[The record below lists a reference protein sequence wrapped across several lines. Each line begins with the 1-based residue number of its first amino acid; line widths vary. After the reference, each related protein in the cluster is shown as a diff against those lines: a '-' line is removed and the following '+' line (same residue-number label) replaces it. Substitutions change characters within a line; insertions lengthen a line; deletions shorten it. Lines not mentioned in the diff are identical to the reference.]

1 MNSFQSFRKWCSLP
15 IALFISVLLVFVQ
28 VPEKEVKRKCV
39 GKLSGYVK
47 ISPSKGIDCNNDTV
61 KINYQP

>member
-1 MNSFQSFRKWCSLP
+1 M
-15 IALFISVLLVFVQ
+15 VFVK
-28 VPEKEVKRKCV
+28 VEEPVKKRPCV

>member
-1 MNSFQSFRKWCSLP
+1 M
-15 IALFISVLLVFVQ
+15 VFVQ

-47 ISPSKGIDCNNDTV
+47 ISPSKGVNCTGDTILIF
-61 KINYQP
+61 KP